1 MSESPPSDIGGAMI
15 VRIFV
20 GARTVLVDVG
30 TSGIDEPSREGA
42 VEAPNDEA
50 AFEALP
56 LLDRPEAGVDIEMSL
71 GRVKPDS
78 LVLACTETPPAAAAS
93 SDSFSPTQDRANHR
107 PPPIPRISRLATRQC
122 LTFLPLLSSG
132 ITGAKPEWI
141 LGGGWTGNGFVGRG
155 YTGIGPLSRLVS
167 SVNGTDNAKAG
178 GSGSGVLTSR
188 CVVTGEEAAVPV

>member
-1 MSESPPSDIGGAMI
+1 MSESPPSDIGGAII

-30 TSGIDEPSREGA
+30 TSGIDEPSRDGA
-42 VEAPNDEA
+42 AEVPNDEA
-50 AFEALP
+50 AFDALP
-56 LLDRPEAGVDIEMSL
+56 LLDRPEAPGVDIEMSL

-78 LVLACTETPPAAAAS
+78 LGLACIATPPAAAN

-107 PPPIPRISRLATRQC
+107 PPPIPRISRLATRQR

-141 LGGGWTGNGFVGRG
+141 FGGGCTGNGFVGRG
-155 YTGIGPLSRLVS
+155 
-167 SVNGTDNAKAG
+167 
-178 GSGSGVLTSR
+178 
-188 CVVTGEEAAVPV
+188 